1 MRSKVRAAALLVP
14 ALLLAA
20 CGDDD
25 AGSGSGDTTS
35 TTGQEHGCAV
45 VDGREVTIVAK
56 DLAWDV
62 PCIQAPEGIAFTL
75 VVDNQDVDVNHN
87 IQVALD
93 DEILHTPLEAGP
105 IQQRLEVPALDAGEH
120 SYVCEIH
127 PNMTGTL
134 EILEPLSEG

>member
-1 MRSKVRAAALLVP
+1 MRSKLVVLSVP
-14 ALLLAA
+14 VLLLLAA

-25 AGSGSGDTTS
+25 ATSSSGDTTS

-45 VDGREVTIVAK
+45 VDGREATIVAK

-87 IQVALD
+87 IQIALD
-93 DEILHTPLEAGP
+93 TEILHTPLEAGP
-105 IQQRLEVPALDAGEH
+105 IQQRLDVPALPAGEH

-134 EILEPLSEG
+134 EILEPLAEG

>member
-1 MRSKVRAAALLVP
+1 MRSKLVVLCVSVFLLF
-14 ALLLAA
+14 AA

-25 AGSGSGDTTS
+25 ASGSGDTTS

-45 VDGREVTIVAK
+45 VEEREVTIVAK

-62 PCIQAPEGIAFTL
+62 PCIQAPEGIAFT
-75 VVDNQDVDVNHN
+75 VVEDNQDVDVNHN
-87 IQVALD
+87 FQLALD

-105 IQQRLEVPALDAGEH
+105 IQQRLDVAALDAGNYDY
-120 SYVCEIH
+120 SCEIH

-134 EILEPLSEG
+134 EVLEPLSEG